1 LNPTS
6 IGIFGGTFDPI
17 HFGHL
22 RLAEEMASQFKL
34 DQIRFIPAGKPW
46 QRNVPRASAEQRLAM
61 VQAAVNGNA
70 KFVVDAREV
79 KRDKA
84 SYSVD
89 TLTEL
94 RAEFGKTMPLAL
106 ALGLDAFLNLHT
118 WHRWQELFSLAHI
131 VVATRPGSVMAL
143 EQLTEPLRAEYQKRF
158 SQNHTLLQASP
169 AGHIFTLAMTPLD
182 ISATRIRASL
192 AAGRSARYLIPDSVV
207 QFIDQHHLYR
217 AS

>member
-1 LNPTS
+1 LTPTS
-6 IGIFGGTFDPI
+6 IGILGGTFDPI

-22 RLAEEMASQFKL
+22 RLAEEMAAQFKL

-46 QRNVPRASAEQRLAM
+46 QRSVPRASSEHRLAM
-61 VQAAVNGNA
+61 VQAAIVGNT
-70 KFVVDAREV
+70 KFVADAREV

-94 RAEFGKTMPLAL
+94 REEFGKTLPMAL
-106 ALGLDAFLNLHT
+106 ALGMDAFINLHT
-118 WHRWQELFSLAHI
+118 WHRWQDLLSLTH
-131 VVATRPGSVMAL
+131 VVIATRPGSPL
-143 EQLTEPLRAEYQKRF
+143 ETDKLSDDLRNEYQKRL
-158 SQNHTLLQASP
+158 SNNSTLLQASP
-169 AGHIFTLAMTPLD
+169 AGHIFSLAMTPLD

-192 AAGRSARYLIPDSVV
+192 AAGRSARYLIPDTVV
-207 QFIDQHHLYR
+207 QYIDQHHLYR